1 MVDALQQLV
10 HVDQLLRWRAPGP
23 EHGIEKIGQTVRFA
37 DDDARVFAQ
46 RRIQEFPFEQLRGA
60 AQAAERVFDFVRE
73 LADHQAASSQ
83 LRQQRVLA
91 SQAPMLRD
99 VFDFQQQPGLA
110 LSESDLSDGA
120 VENTIDSARRR
131 PRQFALYHRLTSLPR
146 AIEQRQQGLGAARQF
161 GDAPAECLVGTQA
174 QQGLRGGIQ
183 IAYVQTLIE
192 QKHAGHQPVK
202 QLGALDMNGVLLEF
216 SGQSE

>member
-46 RRIQEFPFEQLRGA
+46 RRIQEFPFEQLCGA

-73 LADHQAASSQ
+73 LADHQTASSQ
-83 LRQQRVLA
+83 LRQQSVLA

-99 VFDFQQQPGLA
+99 VFDFQQQPGLV
-110 LSESDLSDGA
+110 SESDLGYGA
-120 VENTIDSARRR
+120 VENTIDSARRG
-131 PRQFALYHRLTSLPR
+131 PCQFELHYRLDSLPR
-146 AIEQRQQGLGAARQF
+146 A
-161 GDAPAECLVGTQA
+161 
-174 QQGLRGGIQ
+174 
-183 IAYVQTLIE
+183 
-192 QKHAGHQPVK
+192 
-202 QLGALDMNGVLLEF
+202 N
-216 SGQSE
+216 